1 MSHLMTARAMQ
12 TKGLRATTK
21 IVLYWLADHY
31 NGETGRC
38 FPSIKRLSKLS
49 EMSQR
54 SVRSQIDVLV
64 SMQLVEIKKSYRP
77 DGQQTSN
84 NYILYLSED
93 MAQGGVQNLQG
104 GGENIA
110 GVGVQN
116 LHTNN
121 LVSNN
126 LVSKPVLRSCE
137 IGFKKFWDD
146 YPRKIGKANAQKAF
160 SKASQEVGVDKI
172 LEAVKPFADSVVK
185 KEKKYIP
192 HPATWLTQGRW
203 DDELEEIAPTSS
215 ADYLDSL
222 FKGGVLGVTKQ

>member
-1 MSHLMTARAMQ
+1 MSHIMTARAMQ
-12 TKGLRATTK
+12 IKGLRPATK
-21 IVLYWLADHY
+21 IVLYWLADHF

-38 FPSIKRLSKLS
+38 FPSIKRLSTLA
-49 EMSQR
+49 EMSER
-54 SVRSQIDVLV
+54 SVRSQIDVLQA
-64 SMQLVEIKKSYRP
+64 MKLVEIKTAFRK

-84 NYILYLSED
+84 NYILYLSVD
-93 MAQGGVQNLQG
+93 MASGGVQNLQG

-126 LVSKPVLRSCE
+126 QGSKPVLRSCE
-137 IGFKKFWDD
+137 IGFKKFWDN
-146 YPRKIGKANAQKAF
+146 YPRKIGKVNAQKAF
-160 SKASQEVGVDKI
+160 NKASQAVGVDKI
-172 LEAVKPFADSVVK
+172 LEAVKPFADSVAK
-185 KEKKYIP
+185 KEMKYIP
-192 HPATWLTQGRW
+192 HPATWLNQGRW
-203 DDELEEIAPTSS
+203 DDELEEISPTSS